1 MAGRP
6 SQREH
11 KKVLKMYL
19 KERDD
24 WATAEIREFVLEE
37 FDVGYTLKQIRV
49 ILKGFKMKH
58 GKPYPHDF
66 RRPDDAEE

>member
-1 MAGRP
+1 
-6 SQREH
+6 
-11 KKVLKMYL
+11 MYL